1 LARSPATPRHR
12 LELALIALVA
22 ASVIG
27 LYLME
32 GSRLLGHLEGYR
44 LDRTLEALETAVATT
59 ALEDEEALRPGGNPV
74 ALLKRPPAGY
84 RGEQPGLAPA
94 DSRPGSWY
102 YDPNAG
108 ILVHRPE
115 DPALLSPVTDPPPDS
130 VPHLRLR
137 LIAVEGDRLH
147 LRQTGPWRRFRQGH
161 EP

>member
-1 LARSPATPRHR
+1 LARSPASPRHR

-27 LYLME
+27 LYLVE

-44 LDRTLEALETAVATT
+44 LDATLEAMATAVAST
-59 ALEDEEALRPGGNPV
+59 ALEGEVALKAGSNPV

-84 RGEQPGLAPA
+84 RGERPGLAPA

-115 DPALLSPVTDPPPDS
+115 DPTLLTRMTDSPPDS

-137 LIAVEGDRLH
+137 LVAGERDRLH